1 MRNLI
6 KPCLSLST
14 ARGFF
19 ISKNFTCLILSSNK
33 IVLDNTLKKHY
44 NILMKNENID
54 EMDLHEAILFLER
67 KHNCMI
73 YGVLEMEGLEE
84 DLSHYDLGVRS
95 LNKVSRQE
103 WRDAMEYAFDSNES
117 ALSNEYG
124 ELVDLIADYLIDNH
138 IANPINTLGGYS
150 SG

>member
-1 MRNLI
+1 
-6 KPCLSLST
+6 
-14 ARGFF
+14 
-19 ISKNFTCLILSSNK
+19 
-33 IVLDNTLKKHY
+33 
-44 NILMKNENID
+44 MKNENIH

-103 WRDAMEYAFDSNES
+103 WKDAMEYAFESNES